1 MECVLMEPRIVFFTP
16 KTLLKKQPAP
26 ALSADVESPVEA
38 TPEILSTIIST
49 NIAPSLPLS
58 PPPAKQAVS
67 VSVECGAMDASVAAS
82 LSLSPPP
89 SFSRMPPDGHEFPP
103 NYQETCPEPVVALE
117 LPLKMQPP
125 PPLPSTAPPI
135 PRKKLSVSS
144 LEREIESTSPSRKY
158 SSCSNASSTGTDD
171 SIKPTRG
178 SSTWRNDE
186 KSVRSVRDKI
196 AMFSNVTDET
206 PISPT
211 IAPPSLSSHRKLNR
225 FKSSEDVYYNDCVDG
240 SSGNLPSGKLFS
252 RSVISVDKV
261 TSNSYLPE
269 SNQRSTSPMKKLPT
283 YSSMVDMSQ
292 VSCGAKQNKPN
303 IPKSLEYTS
312 RTQSSMDLSSSSS
325 AYSSESPDSSLTP
338 TATTPFIGYSSTLPR
353 KSSARE
359 NERKVSLS
367 SPKPE
372 TYSQISATEG
382 KPSLGRAMSFNGTN
396 KLHSRSQSLV
406 DVNLIPLNRFVPK
419 STSEEARRASLNAL
433 IEQRRRS
440 ISKLRGL
447 VIPEKVSEDLVPQ
460 AIPDLP
466 EIKSRDSILSKVP
479 EEPMKK
485 SSFSS
490 YGNSRYGSNIYAS
503 PTSTAPPFSASIT
516 SNNLSSLSW
525 KTQPA
530 VADIPKYSPAFKRKS
545 LAVYGA
551 PSLASSVSSS
561 LSSSREELRP
571 IFDNNV
577 TNSAKSSVTPPPPPS
592 KPPRT
597 VSSISRNSLSSPTA
611 VTSLSPTLSH
621 HEPPKS
627 LESITSPTQSDLSF
641 EFISSSGSSPDIK
654 MMRNG
659 QYEDK
664 INQKNGNYTKTN
676 EPQVMPVIKL
686 NKHQNPSDHRRSG
699 GEESD
704 NDSAVSS
711 SRSSISHDFSPP
723 QSPIPDLQHRID
735 DDHMGRS
742 HLLLSPSN
750 SAGSSDRR
758 TLRRTLSSETTASAA
773 SSTASTLTSG
783 SQASCSSSGSDSL
796 NRRILK
802 AQSVEAINRKNVLS
816 SARFSSGQDLK
827 IGSPL
832 IQRKFDENGGFV
844 SEGLITDVEL
854 SDESKV
860 KIETENFIE
869 KLNGTLK
876 KEIVTEILHEETNS
890 PEITHYHISSSD
902 KEFRTTKVA
911 YLEVEVSDGGNFSS
925 QDDSSFIDSNPSSME
940 HLDND
945 PIPAPREKVQLLEN
959 GYSSQN
965 IFMTD
970 NVDGKIDQYTKHSSN
985 QYKVS
990 TTVDLFNENN
1000 LDNSTQK
1007 KPFIKRLS
1015 KESFNN
1021 NGSSTSDDDSCK
1033 TAESQ
1038 SKTENVISKQSPVPV
1053 VPPKPTERKIPTA
1066 ASLLHS
1072 DSKESSASSDDF
1084 MSCTS
1089 KQETPT
1095 LSPKESPN
1103 SASTGKI
1110 PTASARNINNRRSVS
1125 VNDIR
1130 KAFEKAEIA
1139 LSGKPKAGII
1149 NGNGHMIPSHAR
1161 VSSLD
1166 STTSEDSCAP
1176 TPTHYGSITNL
1187 QKEQQ
1192 FGSITSLAS
1201 STSLISQQELQ
1212 QLIEDANQA
1221 LEETGGCSH
1230 EVVVV
1235 ILHRDTAG
1243 GSVGITLAG
1252 GADYE
1257 AKEITVHKVLA
1268 GSPADRDGR
1277 IQKGDRILSINGRSM
1292 KGVSHRES
1300 LAILK
1305 APRPEVVLV
1314 VSRWRPDGYTDP
1326 QNEDPLVLS
1335 LRNNLRPPRI
1345 PEQTSADSDK
1355 EEVLESEVARGPPLT
1370 VTLVKDGAGLGFS
1383 LEGGKDSPLGDQPLT
1398 IKKIFTGGCAE
1409 KSGQLFGGDEL
1420 LSVNGTDVT
1429 SMSRIEAWGL
1439 MKRLSDGKVVLSLR
1453 HKTVN

>member
-1 MECVLMEPRIVFFTP
+1 MEPRIVFFTP
-16 KTLLKKQPAP
+16 KTVLTNPTVA
-26 ALSADVESPVEA
+26 ALSANVEPAVEV
-38 TPEILSTIIST
+38 TPEVPPTVPVDT
-49 NIAPSLPLS
+49 TPALPLS
-58 PPPAKQAVS
+58 SPPAKQAA
-67 VSVECGAMDASVAAS
+67 SVECGAMDASAAAT

-103 NYQETCPEPVVALE
+103 NYQETCPEPSIAPE
-117 LPLKMQPP
+117 LSFKMQPP

-135 PRKKLSVSS
+135 PKKKLSVSS
-144 LEREIESTSPSRKY
+144 LEREIESTSPIRKY

-171 SIKPTRG
+171 SFKPSRG

-206 PISPT
+206 PISPA
-211 IAPPSLSSHRKLNR
+211 IAPPSLTSHRKLNR
-225 FKSSEDVYYNDCVDG
+225 FKSSEDVFYNDCVDT

-269 SNQRSTSPMKKLPT
+269 NNQRSTSPMKKLPT

-292 VSCGAKQNKPN
+292 VSCAAKQNKPN

-338 TATTPFIGYSSTLPR
+338 TVPTPFIGYSSTLPR

-359 NERKVSLS
+359 SERKVSLS

-372 TYSQISATEG
+372 NYSQISPVET
-382 KPSLGRAMSFNGTN
+382 KNSLGRAMSFNGTN

-406 DVNLIPLNRFVPK
+406 DVNSIPLNRFVPK
-419 STSEEARRASLNAL
+419 NTSEEARRASLNAL

-447 VIPEKVSEDLVPQ
+447 VIPEKVSEDAVPQ
-460 AIPDLP
+460 TIPDLP

-479 EEPMKK
+479 EEATKK
-485 SSFSS
+485 STFSS
-490 YGNSRYGSNIYAS
+490 YGNSRYGNNTYTS
-503 PTSTAPPFSASIT
+503 PTSTTPPFSTSIT
-516 SNNLSSLSW
+516 SNNNLSSLSW
-525 KTQPA
+525 KTQPT

-545 LAVYGA
+545 LAVYGVS
-551 PSLASSVSSS
+551 SLASSVSSS

-571 IFDNNV
+571 IFDNTV
-577 TNSAKSSVTPPPPPS
+577 SNSVKSPVTPPPPPS

-597 VSSISRNSLSSPTA
+597 VSNISRNSLSSPTP

-654 MMRNG
+654 MMRNI

-664 INQKNGNYTKTN
+664 INQKNGNYIKTN

-686 NKHQNPSDHRRSG
+686 NKHQNPSDLGRSG

-723 QSPIPDLQHRID
+723 QSPIPDLQSRID

-796 NRRILK
+796 NRRVLK

-832 IQRKFDENGGFV
+832 IQRKFEENEGFV
-844 SEGLITDVEL
+844 NEGLITDVEL
-854 SDESKV
+854 VDETKA

-876 KEIVTEILHEETNS
+876 KERVTEVLNEETNLS
-890 PEITHYHISSSD
+890 EVTHYHMVSPN

-945 PIPAPREKVQLLEN
+945 PIPAPREKLQVKEN
-959 GYSSQN
+959 GYSSQEL
-965 IFMTD
+965 FMTD
-970 NVDGKIDQYTKHSSN
+970 NVDGKIEEFSKHTSN

-990 TTVDLFNENN
+990 TTVDLFSENI

-1015 KESFNN
+1015 KEIFNN

-1033 TAESQ
+1033 TTESQ
-1038 SKTENVISKQSPVPV
+1038 SKIEILNCPKQNPVSV
-1053 VPPKPTERKIPTA
+1053 VPPKPTERKISTT

-1072 DSKESSASSDDF
+1072 DSKESSVSSDDF

-1095 LSPKESPN
+1095 LSPKESP
-1103 SASTGKI
+1103 SSSSTGKI

-1139 LSGKPKAGII
+1139 LSGKPKCGIT
-1149 NGNGHMIPSHAR
+1149 NGNGHIIPSHAR

-1176 TPTHYGSITNL
+1176 TPTHYGSVTNL

-1326 QNEDPLVLS
+1326 QTEDPLVLS

-1355 EEVLESEVARGPPLT
+1355 EEVVESEVARGPPLT

-1409 KSGQLFGGDEL
+1409 KSGQLFAGDEL